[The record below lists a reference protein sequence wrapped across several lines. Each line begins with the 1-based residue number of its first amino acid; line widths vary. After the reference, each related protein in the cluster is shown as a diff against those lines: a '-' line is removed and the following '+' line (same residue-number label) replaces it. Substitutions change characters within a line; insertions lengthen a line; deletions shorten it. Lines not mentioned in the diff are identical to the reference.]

1 MKEQWKVKTL
11 ILGALIGAVA
21 GAASAFLL
29 VRRAEQ
35 DETQPKLTPGEGIQV
50 GLGVLGLLR
59 LVSGLGKEA

>member
-1 MKEQWKVKTL
+1 MKNEWKTKTL
-11 ILGALIGAVA
+11 ILGTIIGAVA
-21 GAASAFLL
+21 GAASAYLL

-35 DETQPKLTPGEGIQV
+35 DENQPKLTPGEGIQV

>member
-11 ILGALIGAVA
+11 ILGTLIGAVA
-21 GAASAFLL
+21 GAASAYLL